1 MSAFHLQHTLPPSCL
16 LPLHLP
22 SHCAATTRQSLVE
35 HKTLEFISQQ
45 PFATIFSLCVCV
57 WVFFLLFFFF
67 LFLFF
72 VFLGIGK
79 CNFLGTFA
87 QKLAGSVFVFVFVC
101 LPVGCLNCS
110 MHVVNR
116 LSCGQVT
123 LSYPHPLLLSA
134 PHFRLAACCTY
145 FRFCTFLAF
154 SLPWSLLA
162 FSLPPFFFFCCTLR
176 FSHLFGAVTF
186 SLSPV
191 SRLPTACV
199 LLSLLLL
206 LLPQEMTSI
215 CC

>member
-1 MSAFHLQHTLPPSCL
+1 M
-16 LPLHLP
+16 
-22 SHCAATTRQSLVE
+22 
-35 HKTLEFISQQ
+35 
-45 PFATIFSLCVCV
+45 
-57 WVFFLLFFFF
+57 
-67 LFLFF
+67 
-72 VFLGIGK
+72 
-79 CNFLGTFA
+79 
-87 QKLAGSVFVFVFVC
+87 FVFVFVC

-123 LSYPHPLLLSA
+123 LSFLHPLLLSA

-186 SLSPV
+186 SLSPF
-191 SRLPTACV
+191 SRLPSPFCLRPVV
-199 LLSLLLL
+199 LAAVVAAAGNDFNLLL
-206 LLPQEMTSI
+206 TSLKFRNCNGNTQHDFDPSI
-215 CC
+215 GAHNYSSSANSFGGRGDNSAGCQSLQSLHKLKELIRLGRGGARKRNCL